1 MPVSVASP
9 RGLTGVAAPLRAAV
23 LAALA
28 LEGRRAGEVA
38 VVLADDAKL
47 RDLNRQ
53 WRGLDRATDV
63 LSFGYDEGG
72 DDEVDGD
79 IVVSLERVR
88 EQAKRFRVTRGR
100 ELTRV
105 VVHGAL
111 HLAGLDHQGAAERR
125 RMRARED
132 RVLRAARESIA
143 ELDGALKP
151 VRRAARAR

>member
-1 MPVSVASP
+1 MPVSVVSP
-9 RGLTGVAAPLRAAV
+9 RGLTGVAVPLRAAV

-28 LEGRRAGEVA
+28 LEGRRPGEVA

-47 RDLNRQ
+47 RDLNRR

-72 DDEVDGD
+72 DDGVEGD

-100 ELTRV
+100 ELARV

-132 RVLRAARESIA
+132 RVLRAAREAIA
-143 ELDGALKP
+143 ELDEALK
-151 VRRAARAR
+151 RQAATSR

>member
-28 LEGRRAGEVA
+28 HEGRRAGEVA

-47 RDLNRQ
+47 RELNRT

-63 LSFGYDEGG
+63 LSFGYDDGEG
-72 DDEVDGD
+72 DVVDGD

-88 EQAKRFRVTRGR
+88 AQAKRFRTSPGR
-100 ELTRV
+100 ELARV

-111 HLAGLDHQGAAERR
+111 HLAGLDHEEAAERR

-132 RVLRAARESIA
+132 RVLRAAREAIA
-143 ELDGALKP
+143 ELDEALKP
-151 VRRAARAR
+151 AQRAARGR

>member
-1 MPVSVASP
+1 MPVSVTSP
-9 RGLTGVAAPLRAAV
+9 RGLTGVAAPLRVAV
-23 LAALA
+23 RAALA

-53 WRGLDRATDV
+53 WRDLDRATDV

-79 IVVSLERVR
+79 IVVSLERVG
-88 EQAKRFRVTRGR
+88 EQAKRFRTSRGR
-100 ELTRV
+100 ELARV

-132 RVLRAARESIA
+132 RVLRAAREAIA
-143 ELDGALKP
+143 ELDGALKDRQGP
-151 VRRAARAR
+151 GRG